1 MAGWGTTPLSWE
13 QVRLC
18 QGAVAT
24 SQEEPHR
31 LLSRENRARRGI
43 PSSCTQPAWPSH
55 PDGPWLPQA
64 CLAFPA
70 ACLRN
75 RAPETSQTPIAQA
88 LGTEPGAS
96 VPGWACG
103 YPGCRQ
109 YGGSPAAALAL
120 VAPHTLPCQ
129 QKAPEAPFLPGIHWS
144 AYVCKCTP
152 VPVLSAGVYVPVC
165 GLLVC
170 TSLHVPAC
178 VVCMRGHPCV
188 CTQAHICTGNLCVC
202 ACVHM
207 CGCRGSSGPGI
218 PQPAVAPALDLTP
231 TDGTSQPPAGG

>member
-109 YGGSPAAALAL
+109 YGGSPSSCPGPGGPAHPSLSAEG
-120 VAPHTLPCQ
+120 PGG
-129 QKAPEAPFLPGIHWS
+129 PFLTGD
-144 AYVCKCTP
+144 T
-152 VPVLSAGVYVPVC
+152 
-165 GLLVC
+165 LVC
-170 TSLHVPAC
+170 LRVQVHAC
-178 VVCMRGHPCV
+178 ASVKCW
-188 CTQAHICTGNLCVC
+188 CVC
-202 ACVHM
+202 ASVWSACVHESACTRM
-207 CGCRGSSGPGI
+207 CCVHAWP
-218 PQPAVAPALDLTP
+218 PMCLY
-231 TDGTSQPPAGG
+231 TSPHLHR